1 MFNDTNMQEQFEAT
15 KSWLQNMSEDELNE
29 LAAWL
34 VENGYGVENQPKRG
48 DWGSRELS
56 LFLKDVMVKVY

>member
-1 MFNDTNMQEQFEAT
+1 MKGNYMFNDTNMQEQFEAT

-34 VENGYGVENQPKRG
+34 VENGYGVEN
-48 DWGSRELS
+48 
-56 LFLKDVMVKVY
+56 